1 MRRSAPP
8 GPINLEEEGAAA
20 AAGALSRVFF
30 YVPQYEPPQIRQY
43 SSRVTNFF
51 FEFRIRIPVF
61 ESSKSAAVY

>member
-1 MRRSAPP
+1 V
-8 GPINLEEEGAAA
+8 L
-20 AAGALSRVFF
+20 LLLRVRYPVFFF